1 MERRKKRVVICMD
14 GTWQNLAWQ
23 AKKIDEIT
31 GKAVD
36 RRTNI
41 SKIAQHTLPDDAGVE
56 QIVFYSPGV
65 GARTF
70 VERDKR
76 MKYDG
81 ATGEGAE
88 ESIIAA
94 YMFLSFNYEPGDE
107 IFMFGFSRGAFCV
120 RSLAGLIGRCGI
132 LKRKKTELV
141 RNALEL
147 YREAPTPAVLKKAAD
162 FRDEYSAGPVVG
174 IDKVDK
180 DDPKAIRIEFMG
192 VFETVV
198 MRKTIWE
205 NILEFV
211 GLKGQAQRYKFHD
224 LNLGPHVCAARH
236 AMALDE
242 RRNTLPI
249 TPWVNLAKFCEERNF
264 DPHDPNAPYQQKWFV
279 GAHGD
284 VGGGESQQLSAVS
297 RKWVMR
303 GAVAAGLKFD
313 EPVTPDGSRQD
324 PDFLKGEIEK
334 LRTLLFLGVETRRF
348 PNPPDPNA
356 RPSWRWIWDT
366 ERLAPRTVENIHV
379 TCATWMLTHKAP
391 PKHYLPLPLQRR
403 IYKNLVN
410 LDDAEFKRW
419 YDERTTQFWT

>member
-23 AKKIDEIT
+23 AKEKDPIT

-70 VERDKR
+70 VEKDKR

-132 LKRKKTELV
+132 LKRKETALV

-147 YREAPTPAVLKKAAD
+147 YREKPTKDVLEKAAR
-162 FRDEYSAGPVVG
+162 FRVEYSAAPVAG
-174 IDKVDK
+174 IDKVAI
-180 DDPKAIRIEFMG
+180 DDPKAIRINFLG

-198 MRKTIWE
+198 MRKTIIE
-205 NILEFV
+205 YLGF
-211 GLKGQAQRYKFHD
+211 KTKRHKFHD
-224 LNLGPHVCAARH
+224 LKLGPHVRAARH

-249 TPWVNLAKFCEERNF
+249 TPWTNLAEFSAERGF

-284 VGGGESQQLSAVS
+284 VGGGESRELSAIS
-297 RKWVMR
+297 RKWVLR
-303 GAVAAGLKFD
+303 GAVAAGLKLD
-313 EPVTPDGSRQD
+313 EPVLPDGKRED
-324 PDFLKGEIEK
+324 PEFLRGEIEVIRS
-334 LRTLLFLGVETRRF
+334 LRFLGLRDRTF
-348 PNPPDPNA
+348 PHPPDPNEG
-356 RPSWRWIWDT
+356 PQWRWIWQRET
-366 ERLAPRTVENIHV
+366 LAPKTIENLHV
-379 TCATWMLTHKAP
+379 TCAARMLARKAP
-391 PKHYLPLPLQRR
+391 PNHYIPRALRR
-403 IYKNLVN
+403 RLFKKLVN
-410 LDDAEFKRW
+410 AEDAEFKRW
-419 YDERTTQFWT
+419 YDDRTNEFWT